1 MDCNTIP
8 NLVPLLT
15 VSEDKIVVSCV
26 IVGKFLEVV
35 SNDCS
40 CVVKSFRRKLKCLI

>member
-15 VSEDKIVVSCV
+15 VNEDKIVVSCV
-26 IVGKFLEVV
+26 TTGGKV
-35 SNDCS
+35 SGS
-40 CVVKSFRRKLKCLI
+40 G